1 MRTFLA
7 KTHSIV
13 NLNMTLST
21 LLLFLTLLLLT
32 QCRTK
37 DVSSLHGTWK
47 VDSVYSFYNGF
58 DMTSPGQ
65 EPLYHFQ
72 PDGRLRMSKDKEYRY
87 FIYKVQGDSLV
98 YTTLE
103 DRRVDGLLILDVND
117 QQLVLKKAK
126 SNLFKGN
133 NQERFEIKY
142 LSKVN

>member
-1 MRTFLA
+1 MRTFLS
-7 KTHSIV
+7 KTLDVH
-13 NLNMTLST
+13 NLSMTLST
-21 LLLFLTLLLLT
+21 LLMLILLLLT
-32 QCRTK
+32 KCQTK
-37 DVSSLHGTWK
+37 DVSNLHGTWK

-87 FIYKVQGDSLV
+87 FIYKIQNDSLI
-98 YTTLE
+98 YTTA
-103 DRRVDGLLILDVND
+103 DNKRVDGLLILDVNE
-117 QQLVLKKAK
+117 QQLILKKAK
-126 SNLFKGN
+126 SVLFKSN

>member
-1 MRTFLA
+1 MGTFLS
-7 KTHSIV
+7 KTLAVHK
-13 NLNMTLST
+13 LRMTLST
-21 LLLFLTLLLLT
+21 LLMLMLLVLT
-32 QCRTK
+32 QCQTK
-37 DVSSLHGTWK
+37 DVSNLHGTWK

-87 FIYKVQGDSLV
+87 FIYKVQNDSLI
-98 YTTLE
+98 YTTV
-103 DRRVDGLLILDVND
+103 DDKRVDGLLILDVNE
-117 QQLVLKKAK
+117 QQMVLKKAK
-126 SNLFKGN
+126 SILFKGN